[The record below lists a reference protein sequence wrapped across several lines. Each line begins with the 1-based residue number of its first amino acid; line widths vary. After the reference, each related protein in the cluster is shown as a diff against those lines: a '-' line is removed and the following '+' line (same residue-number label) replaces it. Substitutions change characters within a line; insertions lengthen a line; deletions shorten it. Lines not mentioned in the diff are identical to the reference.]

1 MARLPGLDELLA
13 GAHVVS
19 LPMRVKFRGI
29 LQREAL
35 LLRGPLGWGE
45 FCPFP
50 EYDDAEASR
59 WLAAAIEAGWAG
71 FPGAAAGQHPG
82 QRHCPCRAGATRCPR
97 SWPALAGWTPSK
109 SRSRNAARASTT
121 TPPGWR
127 PSGRR
132 CPDAAIR
139 VDANGG
145 WDVPDAVT
153 ALRRLAAVG
162 LEYAEQPV
170 PEIAG
175 LAEVRRQ
182 LRAAGVPVLI
192 AADESVRKEDDPLKV
207 ARAGAADLIVV
218 KVAPLGGVRRALQ
231 IVAQAGLPA
240 VVSSALDTSVGI
252 RAGLALAAALP
263 ELPYAC
269 GLGTVSLLAA
279 DVTQDS
285 LVPDDGAIALRDVR
299 PAPELL
305 DAHAASPERRD
316 WWLDRLRRVHAV
328 LAASLL
334 VTALQGPENG
344 VYGATDGSAGTGP
357 VHRDFIWETPLGS
370 QRLEGWARPQLTPME
385 GLSMSVS
392 SGRTFSLLPMLGHT
406 KGKRSPVTCALKCD
420 NACSGEVCNTST
432 NSYFRDIASA
442 TMSRRAA
449 LGFGAAGALAVAF
462 GNAVTSAGAAV
473 ADGGP
478 GLAAAAKDG
487 FGKSKLQFTAIA
499 PVDAAVDAVTVP
511 AGLHLAAGH
520 PLGRPALQRLPGLRP
535 RPPDRRRAGPPV
547 RLQQR
552 LHGHP
557 ADRWLQ
563 GPPGRALRQPRIHQR
578 DHHAAGRIRRRR
590 GPRDRPRQ
598 PTASPWSSWSARTR
612 TSRGATSRAPG

>member
-1 MARLPGLDELLA
+1 MDPPARSAAPLTGLDELLA

-45 FCPFP
+45 FSPFP
-50 EYDDAEASR
+50 EYDDVEASR
-59 WLAAAIEAGWAG
+59 WLASAIEAGWTG
-71 FPGAAAGQHPG
+71 FPAPLRDSIPVNATVPAVPAHQVPEILARFGRADAVKVKVAERGQ
-82 QRHCPCRAGATRCPR
+82 
-97 SWPALAGWTPSK
+97 SLDDD
-109 SRSRNAARASTT
+109 AARVAAV
-121 TPPGWR
+121 R
-127 PSGRR
+127 EAL
-132 CPDAAIR
+132 PDAVIR

-145 WDVPDAVT
+145 WDVPEAVT

-192 AADESVRKEDDPLKV
+192 AADESVRKEEDPLKV

-231 IVAQAGLPA
+231 IVAQAGLAA

-285 LVPDDGAIALRDVR
+285 LVPDDGAITLRDVR

-305 DAHAASPERRD
+305 DAHAAAAERRD

-328 LAASLL
+328 LAA
-334 VTALQGPENG
+334 P
-344 VYGATDGSAGTGP
+344 
-357 VHRDFIWETPLGS
+357 
-370 QRLEGWARPQLTPME
+370 
-385 GLSMSVS
+385 
-392 SGRTFSLLPMLGHT
+392 
-406 KGKRSPVTCALKCD
+406 
-420 NACSGEVCNTST
+420 
-432 NSYFRDIASA
+432 
-442 TMSRRAA
+442 
-449 LGFGAAGALAVAF
+449 
-462 GNAVTSAGAAV
+462 
-473 ADGGP
+473 
-478 GLAAAAKDG
+478 
-487 FGKSKLQFTAIA
+487 
-499 PVDAAVDAVTVP
+499 TV
-511 AGLHLAAGH
+511 L
-520 PLGRPALQRLPGLRP
+520 
-535 RPPDRRRAGPPV
+535 
-547 RLQQR
+547 
-552 LHGHP
+552 
-557 ADRWLQ
+557 
-563 GPPGRALRQPRIHQR
+563 
-578 DHHAAGRIRRRR
+578 
-590 GPRDRPRQ
+590 
-598 PTASPWSSWSARTR
+598 
-612 TSRGATSRAPG
+612 